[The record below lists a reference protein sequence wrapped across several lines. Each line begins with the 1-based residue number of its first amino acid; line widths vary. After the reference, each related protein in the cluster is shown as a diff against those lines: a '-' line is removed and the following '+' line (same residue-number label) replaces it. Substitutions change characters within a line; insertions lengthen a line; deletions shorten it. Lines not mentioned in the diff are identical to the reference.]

1 MFSSLWPLLDSR
13 KTDSP
18 LGGRLRRLLFRLGP
32 QAAAFARL
40 LDSRKTDS
48 PLGDRLR
55 RLLFRLGPAFALVAI
70 SGTAQALPSAQA
82 GQVVQPNPSP
92 SAYTSDNGST
102 TPLKKPAV
110 VVTPEMRGDIFMAEK
125 KFREAAE
132 MYQEHSKGSAVML
145 NKTGIAYHQMLQLN
159 LAEKYYRLALRAD
172 PKYTEAVNN
181 LGTIY
186 YARKSYRRAIN
197 QYKKA
202 LRLNPE
208 SGSIWSNL
216 AMGYF
221 SRNDEVHAQEAFQ
234 MALKLDPEV
243 FEHRSTQ
250 GVLLQ
255 ERSVGERSKFHYY
268 LAHTYAQQGKIEL
281 ALQYIRKA
289 LEEGFKERKKIAE
302 DPAFATMRELPEFKE
317 LLASEPRVL

>member
-1 MFSSLWPLLDSR
+1 MFSSLWLLNDAR

-18 LGGRLRRLLFRLGP
+18 SGGR
-32 QAAAFARL
+32 
-40 LDSRKTDS
+40 SRKF
-48 PLGDRLR
+48 
-55 RLLFRLGPAFALVAI
+55 LLCSAAFALVAM
-70 SGTAQALPSAQA
+70 SGIAQQPVPPAPAGPVAQST
-82 GQVVQPNPSP
+82 PSP
-92 SAYTSDNGST
+92 SPFVNTADNGLT
-102 TPLKKPAV
+102 TPLPKKPAV
-110 VVTPEMRGDIFMAEK
+110 ALTPEMRGDIFMAEK

-145 NKTGIAYHQMLQLN
+145 NKTGIAYHQMLQIN
-159 LAEKYYRLALRAD
+159 LAEKYYRQALRAD
-172 PKYTEAVNN
+172 PKYSEAVNN

-221 SRNDEVHAQEAFQ
+221 SRNDEVHAQEALQ

-255 ERSVGERSKFHYY
+255 ERSIGERSKFHYY
-268 LAHTYAQQGKIEL
+268 LAHTYAQAGKIDL

-302 DPAFATMRELPEFKE
+302 DPAFAAMRELPEFKE

>member
-1 MFSSLWPLLDSR
+1 MFSSLWHLKDSRKTDSPFGGRLRKFLFCVCPQSAAFALLRDSR

-18 LGGRLRRLLFRLGP
+18 LGGRLRKSLVG
-32 QAAAFARL
+32 
-40 LDSRKTDS
+40 
-48 PLGDRLR
+48 
-55 RLLFRLGPAFALVAI
+55 LGPAFALAAV
-70 SGTAQALPSAQA
+70 SLPAA
-82 GQVVQPNPSP
+82 GQVAQSTPPPSP
-92 SAYTSDNGST
+92 FVNTADNGLTS
-102 TPLKKPAV
+102 PLPKKPSV
-110 VVTPEMRGDIFMAEK
+110 VLTPEMRGDIFMAEK

-145 NKTGIAYHQMLQLN
+145 NKTGIAYHQMLQMS

-172 PKYTEAVNN
+172 PKYSEAVNN

-221 SRNDEVHAQEAFQ
+221 SRNDEVHAQEALK

-268 LAHTYAQQGKIEL
+268 LAHTYAQAGKVDL
-281 ALQYIRKA
+281 AMQYIRKA

-302 DPAFATMRELPEFKE
+302 DPAFASMRELPEFKE